1 MRNDD
6 QPVAA
11 FEPSLDRR
19 GRLGLALGPILFA
32 ALILS
37 PAPAGLSDVG
47 WRTAA
52 VVALMATWWVTEAI
66 PLPATGLLPLALLPL
81 LGATSIREAAAPF
94 AHPVIFLFMGGFFL
108 ALAMERWALH
118 RRIALRIIHAIGT
131 RPRRIIAG
139 FMASAAFL
147 SMWISNTA
155 TTLLLLP
162 IGLSV
167 LGLSREAP
175 GDGENNSPGSDFAPA
190 LLLAIAFAASVGGI
204 GTLIGTPPNALTA
217 AFIEETYGIRISF
230 ARWLLVGLP
239 MVAVGLPL
247 TYAIITRLAFRIGR
261 GELPG
266 GAELVERE
274 IARLGP
280 ISTGERRVA
289 IVFVLAAVAW
299 VTRPLLE
306 RWVLGITDA
315 GIAVIIGLLLFMVPG
330 DLKRGEFLLSWTW
343 ARRLP
348 WGVLLLFGGGLSLAS
363 AIDRSGLAAWLADSF
378 ATLGGWPLA
387 AILLLVIVSA
397 VLFSELASNTAT
409 AAAFL
414 PVVGALAISIG
425 VEPLHLVIPAGLAA
439 SGGYMLP
446 VATPPNA
453 IVYSTGRVTVPQLV
467 RAGALLDLVFL
478 AVVMGIGY
486 VIVPRLFS

>member
-1 MRNDD
+1 MRNNDRS
-6 QPVAA
+6 VAA
-11 FEPSLDRR
+11 FDPSLGRR
-19 GRLGLALGPILFA
+19 GHIGLVLGPIIFA

-37 PAPAGLSDVG
+37 PAPADLSAAG

-52 VVALMATWWVTEAI
+52 VAALMAIWWVTEAI
-66 PLPATGLLPLALLPL
+66 PLPATGLLPLALFPL
-81 LGATSIREAAAPF
+81 FGVTSIRDAAAPF

-118 RRIALRIIHAIGT
+118 RRIALHIIRAIGT
-131 RPRRIIAG
+131 QPRRIIAG

-175 GDGENNSPGSDFAPA
+175 DNVGDDSPGADFAPA

-217 AFIEETYGIRISF
+217 AFIEETYGIRIGF

-247 TYAIITRLAFRIGR
+247 IYMILTRLAFRVGR
-261 GELPG
+261 TELPG
-266 GAELVERE
+266 GDELVERE
-274 IARLGP
+274 IARLGS
-280 ISTGERRVA
+280 ISAGERRVA
-289 IVFVLAAVAW
+289 IVFALAAAAW
-299 VTRPLLE
+299 VTRPLLQQ
-306 RWVLGITDA
+306 WVPGITDA
-315 GIAVIIGLLLFMVPG
+315 GIAVIVGLALFTVPG
-330 DLKRGEFLLSWTW
+330 DLKRDEFLLNWTW
-343 ARRLP
+343 AQRLP

-378 ATLGGWPLA
+378 AALGGWPIA

-397 VLFSELASNTAT
+397 ILFSELASNTAT

-425 VEPLHLVIPAGLAA
+425 VEPLHIVIPAGLAA

-453 IVYSTGRVTVPQLV
+453 IVYSTGHVTVPQLV
-467 RAGALLDLVFL
+467 RAGALLDLVFV
-478 AVVMGIGY
+478 AVVTGIGY

>member
-1 MRNDD
+1 MPTDD

-19 GRLGLALGPILFA
+19 GRLGLALGPIIFV

-37 PAPAGLSDVG
+37 PAPAGLSDAG

-52 VVALMATWWVTEAI
+52 VAALMATWWITEAI

-81 LGATSIREAAAPF
+81 LGTTSIREAAAPF

-118 RRIALRIIHAIGT
+118 RRIALRMIRAIGT

-167 LGLSREAP
+167 LALSRETP
-175 GDGENNSPGSDFAPA
+175 GGGENESPGTDFEPA

-217 AFIEETYGIRISF
+217 AFIEETYGIQIGF

-247 TYAIITRLAFRIGR
+247 TYAIVTRLAFRIGH

-266 GAELVERE
+266 GAQLVERE

-299 VTRPLLE
+299 VTRPLIE
-306 RWVLGITDA
+306 RWVPGITDA
-315 GIAVIIGLLLFMVPG
+315 GIAVIVGLLLFMIPG
-330 DLKRGEFLLSWTW
+330 DLKRGEFLLSWKW

-387 AILLLVIVSA
+387 AILILVIVSA
-397 VLFSELASNTAT
+397 ILFSELASNTAT

-425 VEPLHLVIPAGLAA
+425 VDPLHLVIPAGLAA

-467 RAGALLDLVFL
+467 RAGALLDVVFL
-478 AVVMGIGY
+478 VVVTGIGY
-486 VIVPRLFS
+486 LIVPRLF